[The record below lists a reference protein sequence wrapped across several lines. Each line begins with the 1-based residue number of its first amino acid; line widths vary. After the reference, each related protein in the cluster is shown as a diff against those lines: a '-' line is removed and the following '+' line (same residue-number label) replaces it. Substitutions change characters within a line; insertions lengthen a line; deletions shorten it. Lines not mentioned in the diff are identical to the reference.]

1 MMPPTA
7 LKAMSFSDR
16 TVNEAITVGFR
27 LDPEAGTVVFSRVM
41 LTLLPPVVLLT
52 FGQAD
57 RYEQLNIR
65 EFLRC

>member
-27 LDPEAGTVVFSRVM
+27 LDPEAGTVVSSRVM

-57 RYEQLNIR
+57 R
-65 EFLRC
+65 